1 MKYNWPKDTEA
12 DLDRYYSRPDGSAR
26 WEVTNLTYVFPPW
39 KINIAGSK
47 TEMKRGI
54 RVHKLVA
61 PSLNS
66 IFNELWE
73 LHGKS
78 QEEIEKSD
86 LHEIGGAYYFRP
98 RRGSK
103 RLSNHARGIAI
114 DIDPIDNPMRKGS
127 RGDMPTKVIDVF
139 IRHGWRWGGVYGD
152 PMHFEA
158 VYNGGFKP
166 FSTYQAPAAY
176 TDSEEEMD
184 AWVDA
189 CVELVKESESFVPK
203 KYWDIKQWAIG
214 YGENADALP
223 ADEIWTQEYAE
234 FRLKLR
240 LKRVAREV
248 AKLVAVKLNKNEGAA
263 LCSFA
268 YNLGSANLGVSTLL
282 KKLNSNDRIGAA
294 NQFQYWIKATING
307 KRKALP
313 GLITRREKEKQL
325 FLKGI

>member
-1 MKYNWPKDTEA
+1 MNWPKDTEA
-12 DLDRYYSRPDGSAR
+12 ALDAFYSRPDGAAR
-26 WEVTNLTYVFPPW
+26 WEITNLVYIFPPW
-39 KINIAGSK
+39 KVFIPETK
-47 TEMKRGI
+47 QELKRGI

-61 PSLNS
+61 ASLTS

-73 LHGKS
+73 LYGKS
-78 QEEIEKSD
+78 QEEIEKAD
-86 LHEIGGAYYFRP
+86 LHKIGGAYYFRP
-98 RRGSK
+98 RRGSN

-166 FSTYQAPAAY
+166 FSAYQAPLAY

-184 AWVDA
+184 AWVDS
-189 CVELVKESESFVPK
+189 CIELVKVSEDFRATR
-203 KYWDIKQWAIG
+203 YWDIKQWAIG
-214 YGENADALP
+214 YGENANSLP
-223 ADEIWTQEYAE
+223 EGTVWTKEYASE
-234 FRLKLR
+234 RLKIK
-240 LKRVAREV
+240 LKSVAREV
-248 AKLVAVKLNKNEGAA
+248 AKLVAVKMNRNEGGA
-263 LCSFA
+263 LCSFS

-282 KKLNSNDRIGAA
+282 KKLNSNDRQGAA
-294 NQFQYWIKATING
+294 GQFKYWTKATI
-307 KRKALP
+307 KKIRKELP
-313 GLITRREKEKQL
+313 GLVKRREAEKQL